1 MSGKGWEFSPDAQK
15 CSKIISN
22 MDFEKRKIHPCV
34 LFWVLNDAP

>member
-22 MDFEKRKIHPCV
+22 MDFEKK
-34 LFWVLNDAP
+34 NDPSMCTFLGVK